1 MELWQLRTFSIV
13 AKTLHFTR
21 AAEELNLSQPAVS
34 HQIKSLEDELGE
46 PLFIRDKDGIV
57 LTKVGKT
64 LFEHAT
70 KILDIADEMRMEIE
84 DNVDS
89 LSGKVVLGV
98 ATRGL
103 GNPLAVFIE
112 EFRETHN
119 RINLTIHNEYEI
131 DDIIR
136 GVRNGKIDI
145 GMVVPGFN
153 YDGLELIPYGEYERW
168 IVVGRNH
175 PLATHEKVT
184 IEDLQN
190 QDWVTFEPKNF
201 TRATIRE
208 FVKKFGIV
216 SKTVFETN
224 DGALIRSM
232 VTNGNKISILPE
244 WGIYEELKDGRIIA
258 LKVKE
263 FRSKTRVELVWRKNR
278 RTKSMSAVLTSLL
291 KEKLEGIHLTDSEN

>member
-1 MELWQLRTFSIV
+1 M
-13 AKTLHFTR
+13 
-21 AAEELNLSQPAVS
+21 SQPAVS